1 MAFYQCLQ
9 CKRRWEYP
17 LAECPYCFAPLEKM
31 ESRNARVIGSVKVA
45 IPTLLHPN
53 VPYYILLLRDEAGN
67 TWGYKSEIG
76 YQTGDELKLEPD
88 ANAVA
93 IWRVKYDIQEGIEKV
108 LELAGGINVGK
119 GSKIVVLP
127 TLAKPSHGYF
137 RDNTSPEFLSAVL
150 QIILKRGVEAKDIT
164 VAGQSFD
171 DLPVVAVAQKSGLID
186 AGMKFGV
193 QALDLAMGEFERTGN
208 FEISK
213 TIMGADL
220 VINMAMEKIGAA
232 SATDNL
238 FRVLKKENYLG
249 QKYLLSDAEI
259 AAALEPILDKMIVI
273 GEAENVQRSNKLTTF
288 MGLVLAAKSGRNLD
302 RVFNEAAQSFKMP
315 ETIKDISAA
324 GIPVAGRSVKEVQY
338 QAEIF

>member
-1 MAFYQCLQ
+1 MH
-9 CKRRWEYP
+9 
-17 LAECPYCFAPLEKM
+17 
-31 ESRNARVIGSVKVA
+31 RNGLYY
-45 IPTLLHPN
+45 TLP
-53 VPYYILLLRDEAGN
+53 LRDDAVN
-67 TWGYKSEIG
+67 RCGYKAEIG

-193 QALDLAMGEFERTGN
+193 QALDLAMGEFERIGN

-213 TIMGADL
+213 TILNADL
-220 VINMAMEKIGAA
+220 VVNLAMEKIGAA
-232 SATDNL
+232 NAANNL

-249 QKYLLSDAEI
+249 QKYLSSDAEI

-273 GEAENVQRSNKLTTF
+273 GEAEHVQRSNKLTSF
-288 MGLVLAAKSGRNLD
+288 MGLVLAGRSSRNTD
-302 RVFNEAAQSFKMP
+302 RVFNEIAQSFKIP
-315 ETIKDISAA
+315 DTIKDI
-324 GIPVAGRSVKEVQY
+324 PVQDIAIAGRTIKEVQY
-338 QAEIF
+338 CAEIF